1 MLGHLLIYFVLPI
14 TPIPESPR
22 PDFHTEHPF
31 VEFGSPRCSWTR
43 TSYLILEGM
52 PPDLKIASHNVIN
65 DVSELSAVDLPY
77 TSKQSEHPF
86 QFSLF
91 STNDNLMDLNGPT
104 RFPILHRDS
113 YRPNGN
119 NVWIA
124 EVIQRPFIPLHCAK
138 ADQVQFPSSSFPHV
152 SREPNLVHRAG

>member
-1 MLGHLLIYFVLPI
+1 MLGHLFIFFVMPI

-43 TSYLILEGM
+43 TSYLTLEGM

-65 DVSELSAVDLPY
+65 DASELSTVDLPY
-77 TSKQSEHPF
+77 TSTQSEHPF

-104 RFPILHRDS
+104 RFPILHRELLPS
-113 YRPNGN
+113 
-119 NVWIA
+119 
-124 EVIQRPFIPLHCAK
+124 QRQQRLDCGGYPTPVYSTASLC
-138 ADQVQFPSSSFPHV
+138 Q
-152 SREPNLVHRAG
+152 G